1 MERVVQ
7 EFISRRMEYCPNCSD
22 KCGTSV
28 TLASHVAKCTAVE
41 PVPREADVDFLT
53 RRVINAIIDG
63 PRHPCNQGVLYGR

>member
-53 RRVINAIIDG
+53 RRD
-63 PRHPCNQGVLYGR
+63 H